1 MNDRWR
7 IVALV
12 AAVLLSLIGGARA
25 QTVACAGPTGG
36 NCVPVVQMA
45 LAVGAAGFPFGA
57 TALGGSGNIAIV
69 PKLGGAHAFCGLMI

>member
-7 IVALV
+7 IVAV

-45 LAVGAAGFPFGA
+45 LVGAVGFPFGA